1 MSQIIDASILT
12 HFASLEEI
20 RDIRGKEHLL
30 LDIITIA
37 LCAVISGA
45 EGWEDM
51 AEYGRAKQDWLS
63 TFLSLP
69 SGIPCAD
76 TFGRVFARLDPEQ
89 MQCCFI
95 SWVKA
100 ISELLGAEVVGID
113 SKTLSHSGDKGCGKA
128 AIHMVSAWASVN
140 RLVLGRAQSRG

>member
-1 MSQIIDASILT
+1 MSQTIDASILT

-51 AEYGRAKQDWLS
+51 AEYGRAKQDWLA

-76 TFGRVFARLDPEQ
+76 TFGRVFARLDPDQ
-89 MQCCFI
+89 MPSCFA
-95 SWVKA
+95 SWVKS
-100 ISELLGAEVVGID
+100 ISKLLGALRRRNRWQNLTSFWRSRRRQGSNTYGERLGECE
-113 SKTLSHSGDKGCGKA
+113 SP
-128 AIHMVSAWASVN
+128 SA
-140 RLVLGRAQSRG
+140 RTTPGR

>member
-37 LCAVISGA
+37 LGAVISGA

-51 AEYGRAKQDWLS
+51 AEYGRAKQDWFS
-63 TFLSLP
+63 TFLSL
-69 SGIPCAD
+69 SNGIPCAD
-76 TFGRVFARLDPEQ
+76 TFRRV
-89 MQCCFI
+89 
-95 SWVKA
+95 
-100 ISELLGAEVVGID
+100 
-113 SKTLSHSGDKGCGKA
+113 
-128 AIHMVSAWASVN
+128 
-140 RLVLGRAQSRG
+140 

>member
-1 MSQIIDASILT
+1 MSQTIDASILT
-12 HFASLEEI
+12 HVASLEDP

-63 TFLSLP
+63 TFLSL
-69 SGIPCAD
+69 SNGIPCAD
-76 TFGRVFARLDPEQ
+76 T
-89 MQCCFI
+89 
-95 SWVKA
+95 
-100 ISELLGAEVVGID
+100 
-113 SKTLSHSGDKGCGKA
+113 
-128 AIHMVSAWASVN
+128 
-140 RLVLGRAQSRG
+140 